1 MSGRCRLWV
10 CVGLYNI
17 LAALAGSAVAV
28 AVAGPAATDNDAQ
41 RIADLVEANHI
52 LADQGISDGFGHLSV
67 RSRSNP
73 RHFFMSR
80 ARAPGQVAR
89 DDIVELDA
97 TGRPVKPLAV
107 GWQLYGER
115 AIHTAIYARRSDVQ
129 SVLHAHALAVLP
141 FTFGAR
147 PFQPVI
153 HQAYFLGEAP
163 APIYE
168 SRAVPGHVEDLL
180 VTPLDQGDALATVLG
195 QRPLVLMRG
204 HGFTLV
210 APSVRASIFE
220 AVYTIQNAVVLFQG
234 LQLGGVRYLSRAEIA
249 HMPDSLSPALLSRPW
264 EAWVAGAKARLR
276 Q

>member
-1 MSGRCRLWV
+1 M
-10 CVGLYNI
+10 
-17 LAALAGSAVAV
+17 LAAAGSA
-28 AVAGPAATDNDAQ
+28 ATDDDAR

-52 LADQGISDGFGHLSV
+52 LADQGISDGFGHVSV
-67 RSRSNP
+67 RSRSNA
-73 RHFFMSR
+73 RHFFMAR

-89 DDIVELDA
+89 DDIVELDES
-97 TGRPVKPLAV
+97 GRPVKPLAV

-147 PFQPVI
+147 PFRPVI

-163 APIYE
+163 APIYDSGE
-168 SRAVPGHVEDLL
+168 VPGHVEDLL
-180 VTPLDQGDALATVLG
+180 VTTPAQGDALAAVLG

-204 HGFTLV
+204 HGITLV

-220 AVYTIQNAVVLFQG
+220 AVYTVQNAVVLFQG
-234 LQLGGVRYLSRAEIA
+234 LQLGGVRYLSGGEIA
-249 HMPDSLSPALLSRPW
+249 HMPDSLSSALLSRPW
-264 EAWVAGAKARLR
+264 EAWVASANAHLR